1 MITRNI
7 QTASEVKQEKLNKIL
22 DGVEAW
28 ASFYRENPHRFAADY
43 LNLKLDKFQQIILCM
58 MFYFANIIFLA
69 SRGAGKSFLLGVFCV
84 CYSIL
89 YPGSRICIA
98 SKTKKQAA
106 EPITKI
112 QEILIPLSENLRSEI
127 KEIKTSHNDSF
138 VSFWNGSRIVVVTAA
153 ETSRHNRATILIVDE
168 FRLVDKNTIDTVLRK
183 FLTSQRHPA
192 FLDDPKYK
200 DYPRERTKELYASS
214 CWYEAHWSYELI
226 RSYVVNMI
234 RGRSYFCCSI
244 PYQLSIKEGRLD
256 REKIEDEMSET
267 TFNSISFRMEMEAL
281 YFGKGDGGL
290 YNFDEIDKNRKL
302 LYPLYPKN
310 MKPRLNDKRIA
321 YPDKLPGEIR
331 ILSADIALMSSAKN
345 KNDAT
350 SIFLNQMLPTGNDQY
365 SYNITYVDNNE
376 GLRTDAEALVIRRLY
391 ADLDCD
397 YIVLDTRGLG
407 LGVSDALMTDMF
419 DAERGITWGALSSY
433 NNEEIAKRCAVQD
446 APKVIWSIQGT
457 AEFNSQCALGL
468 RESLRN
474 GQVRLLISEYDAD
487 EALEDL
493 RGYSSLTPPEMV
505 EYKLPYVYTSLLVNE
520 LINLEYEVKNN
531 VVRVKEKSGMRKD
544 MYSSLGY
551 NIYVAKAIERENALV
566 HSNENIE
573 GLLFAFRAPRISR
586 RFKRGGV

>member
-1 MITRNI
+1 MIIRNT
-7 QTASEVKQEKLNKIL
+7 QTEAEVKQEKLNRIM
-22 DGVEAW
+22 DGVDAW
-28 ASFYRENPHRFAADY
+28 ASFYRHNPHRFAEDY
-43 LNLKLDKFQQIILCM
+43 LGLKLDKFQQIILCA
-58 MFYFANIIFLA
+58 MFFFANLIFLA
-69 SRGAGKSFLLGVFCV
+69 SRGAGKSFLMAVFCV

-98 SKTKKQAA
+98 SKTRKQAA
-106 EPITKI
+106 EPINKI
-112 QEILIPLSENLRSEI
+112 QEILMPLSENLRSEI
-127 KEIKTSHNDSF
+127 KEIKTAQNESF
-138 VSFWNGSRIVVVTAA
+138 VSFWNGSIVVVVTAT
-153 ETSRHNRATILIVDE
+153 ESSRHNRATVLIVDE

-200 DYPRERTKELYASS
+200 DYPKERTKELYASS
-214 CWYEAHWSYELI
+214 CWYEAHWSYELV

-267 TFNSISFRMEMEAL
+267 TFNAISFRMEMESL

-302 LYPLYPKN
+302 LYPLYPKTF
-310 MKPRLNDKRIA
+310 KPRLNDKRI
-321 YPDKLPGEIR
+321 YYQEKQPGEIR
-331 ILSADIALMSSAKN
+331 ILSADIALMSSTKN
-345 KNDAT
+345 RNDAT
-350 SIFLNQMLPTGNDQY
+350 SIFLNQMIPSGNDQY
-365 SYNITYVDNNE
+365 TSNITYVENNE
-376 GLRTDAEALVIRRLY
+376 GLRTDAQALVIRRLY
-391 ADLDCD
+391 EDLDCD

-407 LGVSDALMTDMF
+407 LGVSDALMGDMV
-419 DAERGITWGALSSY
+419 DPERGVTYCALSCC
-433 NNEEIAKRCAVQD
+433 NNEELAKRCPVND

-468 RESLRN
+468 REALRS
-474 GQVRLLISEYDAD
+474 GQVKLLISEYDAD
-487 EALEDL
+487 EILEDL
-493 RGYSSLTPPEMV
+493 RGYGNLTPPEMV
-505 EYKLPYVYTSLLVNE
+505 DYKLPYVYTSLLVNE

-551 NIYVAKAIERENALV
+551 NIYVAKSIEREKAL
-566 HSNENIE
+566 ENSGQSLE
-573 GLLFAFRAPRISR
+573 GLLFAFRAPKISR
-586 RFKRGGV
+586 RRRGGW